1 MSAPQRGILLV
12 YATLV
17 SLFSTTG
24 PCLAKKKHKHPVRMA
39 VSTRNISWVDPVS
52 AKAVAA
58 TVMKEI
64 GRRTGYTFRLDMFK
78 RIDQFVDRLAAG
90 EYNVGIASALEYVQL
105 APQLQVTPIGREFRF
120 NRTSY
125 KILLLVRKG
134 SKLKKISD
142 LRGKKLSLSDDDP
155 LNKVYLRVLLAR
167 NGIKEAPAGFF
178 SEVEVK
184 VKPKAAVLD
193 LFLQEADACL
203 ATNTI
208 FNSMSQLNPQLK
220 RKLQPI
226 HYSES
231 ISNGVV
237 FVRNDMPK
245 KTARDFTKVLLT
257 LHQTE
262 KGKQLLKIF
271 RTPKMASVTDKDY
284 ASARKIWKE
293 YQELTQKQ

>member
-1 MSAPQRGILLV
+1 MPAPQRGGLFICGTLL
-12 YATLV
+12 
-17 SLFSTTG
+17 SLLITSG
-24 PCLAKKKHKHPVRMA
+24 PCLAKKKYKHPVRMA

-78 RIDQFVDRLAAG
+78 RTDLFVDRLASG
-90 EYNVGIASALEYVQL
+90 EYNVGIASALEYVQI

-120 NRTSY
+120 HKTTF
-125 KILLLVRKG
+125 KILLFVRKG
-134 SKLKKISD
+134 SKLKTISD
-142 LRGKKLSLSDDDP
+142 LKGKKLSLSDDDP

-167 NGIKEAPAGFF
+167 NGIKELDGFF
-178 SEVEVK
+178 SAVEVK

-203 ATNTI
+203 ATNML
-208 FNSMSQLNPQLK
+208 FNSMAQLNPQLK
-220 RKLQPI
+220 KTLRPI

-284 ASARKIWKE
+284 ASTRKIWKE